1 MELALL
7 WPKLFVLLLLALILY
22 RVATLP
28 TAATGREGLRPLA
41 AVLGILV
48 ARDLALAL
56 TGISLILPL
65 SGLAVIVMYLLW
77 LKTFTGW
84 TIADRVYVVVNLLA
98 VVAAVTN
105 GLLDTPVD
113 AGAFHYGLWIEAN
126 VVYLAVSLGLV
137 SPVTNE
143 NSRVVLRTRFVLL
156 SALALS
162 HLVLL
167 LYGYE
172 APLIHQALLPASY
185 FAHGVVIIAYY
196 GWFHEQER
204 ESVAYYAANLE
215 SMFDFMKNL
224 GSAISRRIEMS
235 EVLDIIVNAASRN
248 LGADA
253 GAILLVDEYEDVLR
267 VRATQGIYPPL
278 YPVPDIARV
287 TTGSIKRHFAETPI
301 PIGETVLGETVGS
314 AEPVLI
320 SNAAEDPRVS
330 GNAADDVLFVSS
342 LIAVPLIVANRVLGV
357 ISTLK
362 RGEKQFFDERD
373 FEHLRTFAEYASVT
387 IDNIHTYLEV
397 LEKREMETEL
407 DIAAEIQSKLLPGNS
422 PSLANG
428 ALASVTVPAKGVSGD
443 YHDVISLDGR
453 RLAMVVA
460 DVAGKGIPA
469 AMVMVM
475 VRSILHLVVSPKREA
490 AAVLGLVNRGITGS
504 IDLDHYATMGYL
516 VYDQESREVTYANAA
531 HHPLLVY
538 RSTSSKLLQVDTE
551 GLPIGIERE
560 AKYGQKHFTVDP
572 GDLLVLYTD
581 GMVEAMNEKGQ
592 QYGLQSLKDAIRRSP
607 EAGPQQLVD
616 SVMADLQAFV
626 GNARRHDDQTMLAM
640 KVR

>member
-1 MELALL
+1 MEPAFL
-7 WPKLFVLLLLALILY
+7 WPKLFVLLLLALLLY

-28 TAATGREGLRPLA
+28 SSVTGREGLRPLA

-48 ARDLALAL
+48 ARDLTLAL
-56 TGISLILPL
+56 TGIPLILPL
-65 SGLAVIVMYLLW
+65 SALAVIVVYLLW

-84 TIADRVYVVVNLLA
+84 TVTDRVYFVLNVLA
-98 VVAAVTN
+98 MVAAVTN
-105 GLLDTPVD
+105 RLLDAPVD
-113 AGAFHYGLWIEAN
+113 VGAFHYGLWIEAN

-143 NSRVVLRTRFVLL
+143 NARVVLRTRFVLI
-156 SALALS
+156 STLALS

-172 APLIHQALLPASY
+172 APLVHQALLPASY

-196 GWFHEQER
+196 RWFHEQER

-235 EVLDIIVNAASRN
+235 EVLDIIVKAASRN

-287 TTGSIKRHFAETPI
+287 TTGSIKRHFVETPI
-301 PIGETVLGETVGS
+301 PIGETVLGETVRS

-407 DIAAEIQSKLLPGNS
+407 DIAAEIQGKLLPGNS
-422 PSLANG
+422 PAFANG
-428 ALASVTVPAKGVSGD
+428 SLASVTVPAKGVSGD

-516 VYDQESREVTYANAA
+516 IYDQGSREVTYANAA

-538 RSTSSKLLQVDTE
+538 RSKTSKLVQVDTE

-560 AKYGQKHFTVDP
+560 AKYGQKRFTVDP

-592 QYGLQSLKDAIRRSP
+592 QYGLESLKAAIRRAP
-607 EAGPQQLVD
+607 DAGPQQLID
-616 SVMADLQAFV
+616 NVMADLQGFV

>member
-7 WPKLFVLLLLALILY
+7 WPKLFVLLLLALVLY
-22 RVATLP
+22 RVATLRSD
-28 TAATGREGLRPLA
+28 AAGREGLWPLA
-41 AVLGILV
+41 AILGILL

-56 TGISLILPL
+56 TGISVILPL
-65 SGLAVIVMYLLW
+65 SGLAVVVMYLVW
-77 LKTFTGW
+77 LKTFTEW
-84 TIADRVYVVVNLLA
+84 TTTDRVYMALNVLA
-98 VVAAVTN
+98 VVAAVAN
-105 GLLDTPVD
+105 RLLDTPVEV
-113 AGAFHYGLWIEAN
+113 GAFHYGLWIEAN

-143 NSRVVLRTRFVLL
+143 NARVVLRTRFVLL

-172 APLIHQALLPASY
+172 AALVHQALLPVTY
-185 FAHGVVIIAYY
+185 FAHGAVIIAYY
-196 GWFHEQER
+196 RWFHEQER

-235 EVLDIIVNAASRN
+235 EVLDIIVKAASRN

-267 VRATQGIYPPL
+267 VRATQGIYPPI

-301 PIGETVLGETVGS
+301 PIGETILGETVRS
-314 AEPVLI
+314 AEPVLV
-320 SNAAEDPRVS
+320 SNAAEDPRIS

-342 LIAVPLIVANRVLGV
+342 LIAVPLIVSNRVLGV

-362 RGEKQFFDERD
+362 RAENQFFDERD

-407 DIAAEIQSKLLPGNS
+407 DIAAEIQSKLLPGNAAPLS
-422 PSLANG
+422 NG
-428 ALASVTVPAKGVSGD
+428 SLASVTVPAKGVSGD

-475 VRSILHLVVSPKREA
+475 VRSILHLVVSPQREA

-516 VYDQESREVTYANAA
+516 IYDQDSREVTYANAA

-538 RSTSSKLLQVDTE
+538 RKKTSKLLQVDTE
-551 GLPIGIERE
+551 GLPIGIERD
-560 AKYGQKHFTVDP
+560 AKYAQKRFTVES
-572 GDLLVLYTD
+572 GDMLVLYTD
-581 GMVEAMNEKGQ
+581 GMVEAMNEQGT
-592 QYGLQSLKDAIRRSP
+592 QYGLQSLKEAVKRFPDA
-607 EAGPQQLVD
+607 EPQQLVD
-616 SVMADLQAFV
+616 NVMADLEAFV

-640 KVR
+640 KVQ